1 MVVAATGFFDGVHRG
16 HRSVIERV
24 LSFSEKERLPSGI
37 ITFWPH
43 PRAVLQQDARMF
55 RLLTTL
61 DEKVEMIKGMG
72 IGDVQILNFDR
83 EFARLSSEEF
93 FRFIVREYGVKQ
105 LIMGYDHRVGC
116 DTEKTQGE
124 IVKIAEN
131 IGLGTEIVGPLIDER
146 EVVVSS
152 SKIRKALS
160 HGFIEE
166 ANEMLGYMYGLKGVV
181 VEGNMLGRRIG
192 FPTANMELYEP
203 LKMLPGDGV
212 YAVWAEVNGKR
223 YRGIS
228 NVGCRPTVE
237 DGNRKTIETH
247 ILEFDED
254 IYGLALRIEFV
265 ARIREIVKFPSIEAL
280 AEQLKVDKEKGN
292 RILKDIE

>member
-24 LSFSEKERLPSGI
+24 LTYSKESGVSSGI

-55 RLLTTL
+55 RILTTL
-61 DEKVEMIKGMG
+61 DEKVKKIKDSG
-72 IGDVQILNFDR
+72 IDNVQVLNFDR
-83 EFARLSSEEF
+83 EFARQSSEEF
-93 FRFIVREYGVKQ
+93 FNFIVREYGVKH
-105 LIMGYDHRVGC
+105 LIMGYDHRVGS
-116 DTEKTQGE
+116 DTERSQDE
-124 IVKIAEN
+124 IVEIAESA
-131 IGLGTEIVGPLIDER
+131 GLATEVVGPLIDER
-146 EVVVSS
+146 GVVASS

-160 HGFIEE
+160 IGSIED
-166 ANEMLGYMYGLKGVV
+166 ANEMLGYMYGLNGVV
-181 VEGNMLGRRIG
+181 VEGNMLGRKIG

-223 YRGIS
+223 YKGIS
-228 NVGCRPTVE
+228 NIGCRPTVE

-247 ILEFDED
+247 ILDFDED
-254 IYGLALRIEFV
+254 IYGLALSIEFA
-265 ARIREIVKFPSIEAL
+265 ARIREIIKFPSLEAL
-280 AEQLKVDKEKGN
+280 AEQLKLDKESGN
-292 RILKDIE
+292 SILKDI